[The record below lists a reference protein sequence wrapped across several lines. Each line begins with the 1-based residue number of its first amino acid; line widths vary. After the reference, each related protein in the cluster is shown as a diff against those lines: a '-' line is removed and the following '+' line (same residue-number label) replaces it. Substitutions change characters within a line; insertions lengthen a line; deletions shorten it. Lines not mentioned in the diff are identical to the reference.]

1 MRKNNNA
8 KIGAFGIILDKNKRV
23 LLCHRRDYD
32 KWNLPG
38 GGVKNSE
45 SPWEGVKREV
55 KEETG
60 FNIKVIKIS
69 NIYFKPKERE
79 IVFCFICKIKSGK
92 IKLTNEA
99 DEIKY
104 FDFKKIPK
112 NTVKNH
118 IQRIKDALKKNKTVM
133 KIQR

>member
-1 MRKNNNA
+1 M

-45 SPWEGVKREV
+45 SPWDGVRREV

-60 FNIKVIKIS
+60 LNVEIIRIS

-79 IVFCFICKIKSGK
+79 IIFVFLCKVKDGK
-92 IKLTNEA
+92 LKLNDEA
-99 DEIKY
+99 DAIRY
-104 FDFKKIPK
+104 FDFKKIPQ
-112 NTVKNH
+112 NTVRRH
-118 IQRIKDALKKNKTVM
+118 VERIRDALKGKFTM
-133 KIQR
+133 KIQ